1 MMFTKTSKER
11 WKSALTPIDCLTT
24 VDLTKW
30 GGAPVDELVI
40 AVVADLEEVLAGLG
54 EAITVV
60 KALRPKVLRPRPKP
74 RGTRTDPFED
84 ELDKGGPEA
93 GLLVVGKEIKAFELA
108 ILGKDVRVREAA
120 RAGQRVADQG
130 SVILDEPRG
139 VVRVGEKSFVFL
151 QVVGFSEE
159 GVEVG
164 GVVEVAKS
172 LRERGGGQFD
182 EGFGVGGPGAT
193 DRRHGDRI
201 RDYADLQSA

>member
-1 MMFTKTSKER
+1 MEKRT
-11 WKSALTPIDCLTT
+11 TPNGCLTT
-24 VDLTKW
+24 VGLTER

-60 KALRPKVLRPRPKP
+60 KALRPKVLRPHPKP
-74 RGTRTDPFED
+74 RGTRTDPFEC

-93 GLLVVGKEIKAFELA
+93 GLLVVGKEVKAFELA

-130 SVILDEPRG
+130 AVILDEPRG
-139 VVRVGEKSFVFL
+139 VVRVGKESFMFL

-159 GVEVG
+159 GAEVS
-164 GVVEVAKS
+164 GVVEMAES
-172 LRERGGGQFD
+172 LRERGGGQSD
-182 EGFGVGGPGAT
+182 EGFGVGRSCAA

-201 RDYADLQSA
+201 GDHLGLLGKG